1 MTVNPVQVLVVGF
14 TDPNPTGE
22 ALAELTRL
30 EAAGVVRLVD
40 LMLVRR
46 GEDGSLETVQIGAD
60 GGVEVVDPSRGGAAP
75 GWIAA
80 EFFSGA
86 GQESVDD
93 TDAWSLGDSVPPGG
107 MAAVA
112 LIEHVWAGPLRA
124 AIERAGGTPLEE
136 TWLAPADLAVL
147 QGILAG

>member
-1 MTVNPVQVLVVGF
+1 MRNPVQVLVVGF
-14 TDPNPTGE
+14 TDPTPTGE
-22 ALAELTRL
+22 ALAELGRL

-46 GEDGSLETVQIGAD
+46 AEDGSLETVEVGGDGA
-60 GGVEVVDPSRGGAAP
+60 VAVVDPPRDGTMP

-80 EFFSGA
+80 EFFSAA
-86 GQESVDD
+86 GPESVDD
-93 TDAWSLGDSVPPGG
+93 TDAWSLLDAVPPGG
-107 MAAVA
+107 VAAVA

-136 TWLAPADLAVL
+136 TWLAPADLDVL